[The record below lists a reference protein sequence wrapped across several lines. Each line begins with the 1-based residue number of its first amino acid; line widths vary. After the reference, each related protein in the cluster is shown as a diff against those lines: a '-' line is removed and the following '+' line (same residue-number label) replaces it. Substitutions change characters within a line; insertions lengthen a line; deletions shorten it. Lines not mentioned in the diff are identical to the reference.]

1 MLALAV
7 LLVVV
12 LSMDTTNWTRFALPS
27 VALGGGRLQ
36 RICKAAV
43 INFTRLAVA
52 QDSNSRSATC
62 TVDFHLIYFF
72 YF

>member
-52 QDSNSRSATC
+52 QDSNSS
-62 TVDFHLIYFF
+62 TVDIDKLSSTMSCKL
-72 YF
+72 